1 MKGRPVDHPSLYMP
15 IKELV
20 RWVIMPTLTRT
31 RISGKENIP
40 KTGPF
45 LLLPNHQSVLDPLI
59 VQAACPRTVFAMT
72 KSTQF
77 AKPFMRWLLPRL
89 GAFPTR
95 RYRVDPQ
102 SVRVTLRELGRG
114 RGVGIYPEGERSWDG
129 SMQPL
134 RRGTVRVLLKSGVPI
149 IPCGITGSYDVWPRW
164 SRRPRRCPVHIKFGE
179 PILFGAHH
187 DRATRE
193 AALPAAT
200 ARIEAAIR
208 RLIDVVD
215 TKEPDPSR
223 LPAVGPES
231 AESWA

>member
-1 MKGRPVDHPSLYMP
+1 MSITTNQRPFTWPVRVYYEATDAQALVYYANYFRYMEAIEHAFFRSLGLSLRSGTEDGVAGAARIEAACSYRAP
-15 IKELV
+15 LCYEDVVELHLLV
-20 RWVIMPTLTRT
+20 AEMRT
-31 RISGKENIP
+31 RSITYQIVFRKVGEEIARGSMVVVFVGKTAP
-40 KTGPF
+40 
-45 LLLPNHQSVLDPLI
+45 
-59 VQAACPRTVFAMT
+59 
-72 KSTQF
+72 
-77 AKPFMRWLLPRL
+77 
-89 GAFPTR
+89 
-95 RYRVDPQ
+95 
-102 SVRVTLRELGRG
+102 
-114 RGVGIYPEGERSWDG
+114 DG

-187 DRATRE
+187 DRAARE

-223 LPAVGPES
+223 LPAVGPEG